1 MALNGYKAKDIRKNS
16 FTKSIIPRKFYD
28 IRRAVKKNLQKDE
41 RADLLQ
47 NWENYH
53 NYFNTFHY

>member
-1 MALNGYKAKDIRKNS
+1 MELNGYKAKDIRKNS

-47 NWENYH
+47 N
-53 NYFNTFHY
+53 